1 MKKHILERVC
11 SVDYDFI
18 FRNPDLILGLYPEDL
33 DYATFY
39 YTYEDLLEM
48 ASMLIESETDLQE
61 FYADLMEKIDI

>member
-1 MKKHILERVC
+1 MKKHILERIY

-18 FRNPDLILGLYPEDL
+18 FRNPDLILGLSPKDL

-61 FYADLMEKIDI
+61 FYADLIEKTDV

>member
-11 SVDYDFI
+11 SVDYNFI
-18 FRNPDLILGLYPEDL
+18 FRKPDLILDLHSEDL

-48 ASMLIESETDLQE
+48 ASMLIENETDLQE
-61 FYADLMEKIDI
+61 FYADLIETTDI